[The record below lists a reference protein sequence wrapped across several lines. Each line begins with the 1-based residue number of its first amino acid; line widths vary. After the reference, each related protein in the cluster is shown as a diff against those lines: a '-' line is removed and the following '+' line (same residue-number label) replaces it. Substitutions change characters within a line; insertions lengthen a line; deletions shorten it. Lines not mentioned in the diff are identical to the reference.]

1 MGDLFVPSQAH
12 GGSEPTPQEPFET
25 MNVIEKSTGKII
37 LIKKRGFIPE
47 YHEII
52 ETAQI
57 VPSFFVPILVDEPPA
72 PVMTTPIIETS
83 TLETIAETSNNSDP
97 APITDVEQPQDS
109 DNEPVYTTES
119 AQEYGKM
126 SMKELRDL
134 LKSRGVKVTNK
145 MKKTD
150 FIALLQQC

>member
-57 VPSFFVPILVDEPPA
+57 KVPSFFVPISVDETPA

-83 TLETIAETSNNSDP
+83 TLETIAEKVSGSDFE
-97 APITDVEQPQDS
+97 VPQDS
-109 DNEPVYTTES
+109 DGIYTSES
-119 AQEYGKM
+119 SQEYSQM
-126 SMKELRDL
+126 TMKELRAL
-134 LKSRGVKVTNK
+134 CKERGLKVSNKHKKLDFVT
-145 MKKTD
+145 
-150 FIALLQQC
+150 FLQQS